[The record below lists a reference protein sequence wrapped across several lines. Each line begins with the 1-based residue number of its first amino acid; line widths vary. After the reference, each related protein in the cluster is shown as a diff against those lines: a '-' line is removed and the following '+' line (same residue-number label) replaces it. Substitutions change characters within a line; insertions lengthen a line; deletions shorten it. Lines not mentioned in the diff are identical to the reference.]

1 MISFPGPAKKDTGT
15 EFIVFGDTS
24 LKMYPT
30 AMEEG
35 SASLQKGPGM
45 EMSHSLQ
52 GSKGKIY
59 FESES
64 PCWSTDLHIYVC
76 MCYNIPCSKGNI

>member
-35 SASLQKGPGM
+35 SASLLAAERTWDGNV
-45 EMSHSLQ
+45 SHYKDR
-52 GSKGKIY
+52 KGKYILNLNHLVGPRTY
-59 FESES
+59 M
-64 PCWSTDLHIYVC
+64 YVLQHT
-76 MCYNIPCSKGNI
+76 M

>member
-35 SASLQKGPGM
+35 SASLLAAERTWDGNV
-45 EMSHSLQ
+45 SLSIRNKLENTFQ
-52 GSKGKIY
+52 I
-59 FESES
+59 
-64 PCWSTDLHIYVC
+64 
-76 MCYNIPCSKGNI
+76 

>member
-24 LKMYPT
+24 LKMYPI

-35 SASLQKGPGM
+35 SASLLAAERTWDGNV
-45 EMSHSLQ
+45 SL
-52 GSKGKIY
+52 ITRI
-59 FESES
+59 ERE
-64 PCWSTDLHIYVC
+64 
-76 MCYNIPCSKGNI
+76 NIF